1 MGSAGAVGLFGVS
14 VVRNCF
20 SRCRQSW
27 CSSWESGSVGVAVE
41 MLSCVSSSVSARSL
55 SNRLAPGRT
64 SGAGYK
70 MMLPEVRMESVS
82 VIRQR

>member
-14 VVRNCF
+14 MVRNCF
-20 SRCRQSW
+20 SRWRQSR
-27 CSSWESGSVGVAVE
+27 CSSWESGLVGAAVE
-41 MLSCVSSSVSARSL
+41 TLSSSVSARSL

-70 MMLPEVRMESVS
+70 IMLSEVRMESVS